1 MGGFLMEES
10 EDEDDLTAMMTLK
23 RKTVINLDTI
33 ARLKESEVVV
43 VEETGTAC
51 PESDIANVLPDV
63 QQSEEY
69 ELLHAPSPNQP
80 REPQESSATSSRPL
94 TVKLSSGRTFYLPER
109 RIAPTTTY
117 EQLIASRSTT
127 APGRAQKSYYG
138 IDIHQLMDDAA
149 RETEV
154 AAQLNRT
161 LQAEAPQPS
170 VEESVPTNIKT
181 GKTGK
186 TLMWT
191 EKYRARKFTDL
202 IGDERTHRSV
212 LRWLKAWDPIVF
224 PGSGKPKPKSMRQ
237 PAADGNEERTH
248 RKILL
253 LTGPPGLG
261 KTTLA
266 HVCAKQAGYEI
277 QEINASDERSKDV
290 VKGRIRDMVGTENV
304 RGAETKTANGKVRK
318 AGRPVCVVVD
328 EVDGVVSGSG
338 GSGDG
343 GFIKALVDLVN
354 LDQKNS
360 RGLGEQNGAST
371 GKKKRKGDRFRLLRP
386 LILICNDVY
395 HPSLRPLRQSS
406 IAEIIHVRKPALNMV
421 VSRMKSIFEKEGVP
435 CDGDGVR
442 RLCEAAW
449 GVSNRKEGG
458 SGSGAGEGDIRGI
471 MVVGEWV
478 AGKLRATVNS
488 AMPSNVR
495 LTRGWVEDHVIN
507 DLSHGGGAARGL
519 GWGGAREVVDRVFR
533 EGAGFPNTSSLG
545 DTKASRIGGT
555 GVVGVAEASKRV
567 AMDRLREMVDTS
579 GESDRIMTDCFTSYP
594 LKPYQDDTLLTK
606 PTTAHDWLHFHDA
619 LSSAVHGSQEWEL
632 APYLSSSVLAFHHL
646 FASPASQHGASV
658 TGAFNSGAASKAG
671 FSADGED
678 GEALKA
684 NRALLQSIQPTLS
697 LPLARMYRSP
707 ADVASELVPWVL
719 RMLAPDVKPV
729 VVNTAS
735 ASASASAE
743 KSKFNNVATAS
754 VRRAA
759 EKALVARAVN
769 AMAATG
775 VRFEKTKVDG
785 QHEGGR
791 PYQLQG
797 SAQWVYRME
806 PPLDELGSFGTMAGV
821 KSQAAK
827 GGGTEREVVRRARM
841 GGRGEGHKDDVG
853 GGEDNSKGSGKNG
866 EGKVETVSKGK
877 GVKRDFF
884 GRVIQT
890 LGPEPAGTEAG
901 DGDGTTKRRKVENGD
916 GSQGRVWVSFNEG
929 FSNAVRKPVTLAEL
943 MAGL

>member
-1 MGGFLMEES
+1 MEES
-10 EDEDDLTAMMTLK
+10 DDEDDLTAMMTLK
-23 RKTVINLDTI
+23 RKTVINLDTT
-33 ARLKESEVVV
+33 ATLKESEVVV

-51 PESDIANVLPDV
+51 PESNIANVLPDV
-63 QQSEEY
+63 QQPEEY
-69 ELLHAPSPNQP
+69 ELPHAPSPNPP

-94 TVKLSSGRTFYLPER
+94 TVKVSSGKTFYLSER

-149 RETEV
+149 RETE
-154 AAQLNRT
+154 AAVQLNRKQ
-161 LQAEAPQPS
+161 QAEAPQPS
-170 VEESVPTNIKT
+170 VEEPVPINNKT
-181 GKTGK
+181 GKSSK

-237 PAADGNEERTH
+237 SAADGNEERTH

-266 HVCAKQAGYEI
+266 HVCAKQAGYEV

-360 RGLGEQNGAST
+360 RGLGEQNGTST

-421 VSRMKSIFEKEGVP
+421 VSRIKSIFEKEGVP

-449 GVSNRKEGG
+449 GVSSRKEGG
-458 SGSGAGEGDIRGI
+458 SGSGTGEGDIRGI

-478 AGKLRATVNS
+478 AGKLRATSNS
-488 AMPSNVR
+488 AVSTNVR
-495 LTRGWVEDHVIN
+495 LTRGWVEDHVVN
-507 DLSHGGGAARGL
+507 DLSHGGGAARSL
-519 GWGGAREVVDRVFR
+519 GRGGAREVVDRVFR
-533 EGAGFPNTSSLG
+533 EGAGFPKTSSLT
-545 DTKASRIGGT
+545 DSKASRIGGT

-579 GESDRIMTDCFTSYP
+579 GESDRIMTGV
-594 LKPYQDDTLLTK
+594 LL
-606 PTTAHDWLHFHDA
+606 L
-619 LSSAVHGSQEWEL
+619 
-632 APYLSSSVLAFHHL
+632 
-646 FASPASQHGASV
+646 
-658 TGAFNSGAASKAG
+658 
-671 FSADGED
+671 
-678 GEALKA
+678 
-684 NRALLQSIQPTLS
+684 
-697 LPLARMYRSP
+697 
-707 ADVASELVPWVL
+707 
-719 RMLAPDVKPV
+719 
-729 VVNTAS
+729 
-735 ASASASAE
+735 
-743 KSKFNNVATAS
+743 
-754 VRRAA
+754 
-759 EKALVARAVN
+759 
-769 AMAATG
+769 
-775 VRFEKTKVDG
+775 
-785 QHEGGR
+785 
-791 PYQLQG
+791 
-797 SAQWVYRME
+797 
-806 PPLDELGSFGTMAGV
+806 
-821 KSQAAK
+821 
-827 GGGTEREVVRRARM
+827 
-841 GGRGEGHKDDVG
+841 
-853 GGEDNSKGSGKNG
+853 
-866 EGKVETVSKGK
+866 
-877 GVKRDFF
+877 
-884 GRVIQT
+884 
-890 LGPEPAGTEAG
+890 
-901 DGDGTTKRRKVENGD
+901 
-916 GSQGRVWVSFNEG
+916 
-929 FSNAVRKPVTLAEL
+929 
-943 MAGL
+943 